1 MTSNSYNE
9 RVRFW
14 PISRDVQK
22 VTKKRQLSRSCLV
35 CYLKKEH
42 FLSNWG
48 PRMSRKNDLKN
59 QNGSEILQQKG
70 RFLADFMRCPKSD
83 KKMTILKL
91 NKAKKSAFFAT
102 KKNVTKSRSCRREEV
117 GPAGRPRVCN
127 FVAMSIWKQHATRA
141 TSNAG
146 CLGTGERGGREN
158 DTPMGTRKS
167 ASRYRHLGPPP
178 PPPRNIVAQQ
188 RPPRKTETHKNR
200 SH

>member
-42 FLSNWG
+42 FLSHWC

-70 RFLADFMRCPKSD
+70 RFLADFMRCQKND
-83 KKMTILKL
+83 KKWIILRL

-102 KKNVTKSRSCRREEV
+102 KKNVTKSTFSKEEV
-117 GPAGRPRVCN
+117 VGPGGRPAGRPAGRRFEILSLCRFGKHTLRV
-127 FVAMSIWKQHATRA
+127 
-141 TSNAG
+141 
-146 CLGTGERGGREN
+146 
-158 DTPMGTRKS
+158 
-167 ASRYRHLGPPP
+167 
-178 PPPRNIVAQQ
+178 
-188 RPPRKTETHKNR
+188 
-200 SH
+200 

>member
-70 RFLADFMRCPKSD
+70 RFLADFMRCQKND
-83 KKMTILKL
+83 KKWIILRL
-91 NKAKKSAFFAT
+91 NKAKKSAFLAT
-102 KKNVTKSRSCRREEV
+102 TKTVTKSRSCRREEV
-117 GPAGRPRVCN
+117 GPAGRPAGRPQVCN
-127 FVAMSIWKQHATRA
+127 FVAMSIWKQHAARA
-141 TSNAG
+141 TSNPV
-146 CLGTGERGGREN
+146 RDRV
-158 DTPMGTRKS
+158 R
-167 ASRYRHLGPPP
+167 
-178 PPPRNIVAQQ
+178 
-188 RPPRKTETHKNR
+188 
-200 SH
+200 

>member
-70 RFLADFMRCPKSD
+70 RFLADFMRCQKSD
-83 KKMTILKL
+83 KKWTIITVVSRMLSQKRTLFVTLGSQNVSQKRPQKSEWGGNPTTKRSVFGRFHAMSKKL
-91 NKAKKSAFFAT
+91 QKIAHFKAK
-102 KKNVTKSRSCRREEV
+102 
-117 GPAGRPRVCN
+117 
-127 FVAMSIWKQHATRA
+127 
-141 TSNAG
+141 
-146 CLGTGERGGREN
+146 
-158 DTPMGTRKS
+158 
-167 ASRYRHLGPPP
+167 
-178 PPPRNIVAQQ
+178 
-188 RPPRKTETHKNR
+188 
-200 SH
+200 